1 MKKFIISLMFML
13 VSFAVFANER
23 KFDGRGNLSA
33 VEESEMNGA
42 FYSATLHFASKKTL
56 FLADYTADNLFFYIT
71 DGEEAYLIPNTK
83 ITQVFWKYSVEISD
97 LNLLIE
103 DDCNYIISLLYEL
116 RDGKSYVPHTEYVV
130 YENYIDALERG
141 EDASYIDKRERI
153 AATK

>member
-13 VSFAVFANER
+13 VSFAVFAGER
-23 KFDGRGNLSA
+23 KFDGRGNLSG

-42 FYSATLHFASKKTL
+42 FYSATLHFVSKKSL
-56 FLADYTADNLFFYIT
+56 YLADYTADKLFFYIT

-97 LNLLIE
+97 LNTLID

-116 RDGKSYVPHTEYVV
+116 RDGNSYIPHTKYAV
-130 YENYIDALERG
+130 YENYVDALERG
-141 EDASYIDKRERI
+141 EDASYTGERI
-153 AATK
+153 ATTK